1 MCKKRIRIFKTKTT
15 VFAEDPPIGRPLDLL
30 LLSIKLNKENGCS
43 KDLVIKYV

>member
-1 MCKKRIRIFKTKTT
+1 MCKKRIRIFKTNIEFFE
-15 VFAEDPPIGRPLDLL
+15 VPPIGRPLDLL